1 MNEKTT
7 ATTPTPLTTPTDAGR
22 AREIIE
28 SALRDHHACS
38 DCGEAMGIAEHGGK
52 IWIEC
57 ASLHT
62 RTGLRHAFSSAFH
75 ERHRLW
81 LPTGELAAAA

>member
-1 MNEKTT
+1 MNET
-7 ATTPTPLTTPTDAGR
+7 TTPTLSTWTEAGR

-28 SALRDHHACS
+28 SALREHQACA
-38 DCGEAMGIAEHGGK
+38 DCGEPMGIAEHGGK
-52 IWIEC
+52 LWVEC

-62 RTGLRHAFSSAFH
+62 RSGFRHAFTAAFH